1 MDERLIKRILAESLE
16 GRREGK
22 MSFTNN
28 IHLKIVI
35 SVILAVFSHLGSPYG
50 FGVHCRNRLQL
61 VRLRRHD
68 QVMRMLKENSYCFAV
83 ALKGFYL
90 SHADFCV
97 LLIPFSIVALVI
109 DLFASAGFLE
119 N

>member
-1 MDERLIKRILAESLE
+1 LE

-22 MSFTNN
+22 MNSTND
-28 IHLKIVI
+28 IHLKIVR
-35 SVILAVFSHLGSPYG
+35 SVILATFSHLASPYG

-61 VRLRRHD
+61 ARLGRHD
-68 QVMRMLKENSYCFAV
+68 QVMRMLKENSYCFPV
-83 ALKGFYL
+83 ALNSFYL
-90 SHADFCV
+90 LHANFCV
-97 LLIPFSIVALVI
+97 LFIPFSIVALVI